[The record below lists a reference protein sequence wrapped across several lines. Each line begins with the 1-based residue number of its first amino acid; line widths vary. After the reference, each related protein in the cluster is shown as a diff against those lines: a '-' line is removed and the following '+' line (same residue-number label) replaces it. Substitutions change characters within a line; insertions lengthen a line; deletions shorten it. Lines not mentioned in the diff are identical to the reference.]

1 MMRFI
6 LIFLLVVAVC
16 CGCASAPSNVALR
29 LPAAPAAFKEA
40 DHRWTVAVP
49 AEAQPRG
56 TWWKAFAD
64 PVLNELIERAG
75 NNNTSIQL
83 AAARL
88 EQARAL
94 LRSADANRSAQANLN
109 AGVSRQGGPLINAAG
124 SGGTLINMPVS
135 LSYEVDLFGRLARV
149 TDAASRDAQ
158 ARESLMQSTRLLVQ
172 ADVAQTY
179 FLLRA
184 FDRERAIVRGAVT
197 SHQEVLR
204 LTERRFRA
212 GLVADLDVER
222 VRAEVAATESELLT
236 LERRRAELEHAL
248 AVLVGEVASS
258 FSIDETDWTALLPV
272 IPPAIP
278 STVLARRP
286 DVSAAQRS
294 MLAAQARLGAT
305 QAAWFPKVALTA
317 AGGYASPELADLFK
331 MSMQAWVVGGV
342 LALPLFD
349 GGRREA
355 AVKGATAEL
364 EASIATY
371 REQILVAF
379 RDVEDQLSSLRLLAV
394 QTEIQSRAVASAT
407 RATMLSDSR
416 YRSGLAS
423 QLDFLDARRNELRNQ
438 RQALQVHSAQYQATV
453 GLVRALGGSW

>member
-1 MMRFI
+1 MRSI
-6 LIFLLVVAVC
+6 LTFLLVVAVC
-16 CGCASAPSNVALR
+16 GGCSSSPSKVAPA
-29 LPAAPAAFKEA
+29 LPATPAAFKEA
-40 DHRWTVAVP
+40 DLRWTTVAP

-64 PVLNELIERAG
+64 PVLDELVERAG
-75 NNNTSIQL
+75 SSNTSIQL

-88 EQARAL
+88 EQARAV
-94 LRSADANRSAQANLN
+94 LRSAEANRSAQANLN
-109 AGVSRQGGPLINAAG
+109 AGVTRQGGPLINAAG
-124 SGGTLINMPVS
+124 TDGTLINTSVS
-135 LSYEVDLFGRLARV
+135 LSYEADLFGRLAKV
-149 TDAASRDAQ
+149 TEAALRDAQ
-158 ARESLMQSTRLLVQ
+158 AREALMQSTRLLVQ

-184 FDRERAIVRGAVT
+184 LDRERAIARGTVA
-197 SHQEVLR
+197 SYQEVLR

-236 LERRRAELEHAL
+236 LSRRRAELEHAL

-258 FSIDETDWTALLPV
+258 FSIDETEWTASLPV
-272 IPPAIP
+272 IPAGIP

-294 MLAAQARLGAT
+294 MLAAQARLGAA
-305 QAAWFPKVALTA
+305 QAAWFPSVALTA
-317 AGGYASPELADLFK
+317 AGGYASPELGDLFK
-331 MSMQAWVVGGV
+331 MSMQAWVIGGL

-364 EASIATY
+364 EASLATY

-379 RDVEDQLSSLRLLAV
+379 RDVEDQLSSLRLLAD
-394 QTEIQSRAVASAT
+394 QTEVQNRAVASAA
-407 RATMLSDSR
+407 RATMLSGSR

-423 QLDFLDARRNELRNQ
+423 QLDYLDARRTELRNQ
-438 RQALQVHSAQYQATV
+438 RLASQVRSAQYQATV